1 MKKLNKLLALV
12 LAMVMTLSLS
22 VTALGAWYDEA
33 VAYVTENSLMDKVSE
48 TDFAPNTN
56 ADRATVVV
64 ALYRL
69 AGSPEV
75 TAENPFTDVAEDASY
90 RNAVVWAKENNVTNG
105 TSETTFNPTGEIT
118 RQDLVTLLYRYTKN
132 SGKDVSVGEDTNILS
147 YEDVASV
154 KEYAIEAFQWACGT
168 GVIGGSNGNLL
179 PRDNTTRAHLA
190 TIVMRYAEMDF
201 EAAEEKPSTPATLAE
216 QIAEAN
222 KLDNKEFLAYEST
235 ITGVITDDPQA
246 SSKNEGS
253 YKFTVSDGTNTLLC
267 YFVPVTGGTP
277 KKGDTVTVTGKLT
290 AYNGS
295 AQFSETNSSAVW
307 VSAGT
312 ATETETPTTGDP
324 EADSTLTIAE
334 AIALGASKEH
344 NTYTTGK
351 YYVTGVITEVYND
364 KYGNMKIT
372 DEEGNILTIYGTYSA
387 DGNTRYDALET
398 KPVAG
403 DTVTIYGI
411 VGQYSGTPQIKN
423 GWITEHTPAG
433 N

>member
-33 VAYVTENSLMDKVSE
+33 VAYVTENGLMDKVSE

-75 TAENPFTDVAEDASY
+75 TAENPFTDVAADASY
-90 RNAVVWAKENNVTNG
+90 YNAVVWAFETGVTTG
-105 TSETTFNPTGEIT
+105 TSDTTFGPT
-118 RQDLVTLLYRYTKN
+118 DLVTRQQFAAFLQRYTKN
-132 SGKDVSVGEDTNILS
+132 CGNDVTVAEDFTLDKFS
-147 YEDVASV
+147 DAASV
-154 KEYAIEAFQWACGT
+154 QSYAVEPVRWACSLGL
-168 GVIGGSNGNLL
+168 IQGSGDKLL
-179 PRDNTTRAHLA
+179 PRDNTTRAQLA

-201 EAAEEKPSTPATLAE
+201 EAAEETEKPSVPATLAE

-246 SSKNEGS
+246 SSRTEGA

-290 AYNGS
+290 AYNGES
-295 AQFSETNSSAVW
+295 
-307 VSAGT
+307 GRRY
-312 ATETETPTTGDP
+312 
-324 EADSTLTIAE
+324 
-334 AIALGASKEH
+334 LGLRRH
-344 NTYTTGK
+344 
-351 YYVTGVITEVYND
+351 
-364 KYGNMKIT
+364 
-372 DEEGNILTIYGTYSA
+372 
-387 DGNTRYDALET
+387 
-398 KPVAG
+398 
-403 DTVTIYGI
+403 
-411 VGQYSGTPQIKN
+411 
-423 GWITEHTPAG
+423 
-433 N
+433 